1 MSDDLP
7 DDLSFEIPDDL
18 SGLDAVGGG
27 TEPTLALLLTQVAGS
42 EPLVAVCALAQVAAD
57 VVASRI
63 GAIAVLRE
71 RAGTA
76 PAEAAAAVSALL
88 AGSEVVLVTRA
99 GSQLSATRYEGGERG
114 ADIPAGLL
122 LDSAPQDLEDLIL
135 GEKTVADLAGVADS
149 TAMSRLGAVRALKKI
164 AKKMRK
170 EQ

>member
-7 DDLSFEIPDDL
+7 DDLSFEVPDDL
-18 SGLDAVGGG
+18 SGLDALGGG
-27 TEPTLALLLTQVAGS
+27 QAPTVGLLLTQVAGA

-63 GAIAVLRE
+63 GAIAVLRDL
-71 RAGTA
+71 AGTA
-76 PAEAAAAVSALL
+76 PADSARAVSALL

-99 GSQLSATRYEGGERG
+99 GSQLTATRWEGGERG

-135 GEKTVADLAGVADS
+135 GEKTVADLQGVADS
-149 TAMSRLGAVRALKKI
+149 TSMSRLGAMRALKKI

-170 EQ
+170 DQ